1 MTGTGGGQN
10 KEVMTRTRSYKVE
23 KKIEKCRMD
32 FWRTCA
38 GYASFR
44 KAFYVAASLA
54 IVALMVLTVGFS
66 VQAVGERVYF
76 GSEGYRWNLGT
87 ISPIGVYA
95 GADTSFESVE
105 WNVYYDASVLEYVS
119 GGELVEPGV
128 VRVSASGIN
137 GNSYMQMLQ
146 FVPRVSG
153 STQIRIGN
161 ASVVAADGGG
171 VSNLQAVVNVEI
183 PLAGGCALE
192 EMRVNGTPVDGFSTE
207 VTFYAMEV
215 AAQDKQIELEVNPD
229 GEETQITVEV
239 GTLQNVWNW
248 QTVEASGGTYRIP
261 LEDGENVVHVM
272 TQNVSGER
280 ARYALSVTKPENPQD
295 AAGGNG
301 SNEDDGN
308 SGNGSGNSEGN
319 VGDGNSQKGNVDG
332 DSNLAN
338 SGLCDMGYEKI
349 LLIVMMVTVVL
360 LAISTVFLLWRE
372 KKRRERRRGL
382 RRERR
387 RAKGSRPSQG
397 EILGQGNRRGGE
409 PRQGRHKSRV
419 GQKGFQTFDLKEN
432 QQGMDAGQT
441 LAEEAEIEI
450 MVENVTMEFKHE
462 SDEATSIKEML
473 IRTVKGQRKVERFK
487 ALDDVSFTVRKGEVI
502 GIIGTN
508 GSGKSTILKIISG
521 ALIPTA
527 GKIIVNRNKIQLLTL
542 GTGFDFELT
551 GRENVYLNG
560 SIIGYTKEY
569 IDEKYDDI
577 VKFAE
582 LEGFME
588 EKVRNYSSGM
598 VSRLGFA
605 IATVRDTPEIL
616 ILDEVLSV
624 GDMFFRQKSEKRIQE
639 MIHGGSTVL
648 IVSHSTSVIRN
659 NCTKVVWIE
668 KGILRAIGEPG
679 EVCDAYEKMNE
690 AV

>member
-1 MTGTGGGQN
+1 ML
-10 KEVMTRTRSYKVE
+10 KKAA
-23 KKIEKCRMD
+23 KIEKKVKKGGPG
-32 FWRTCA
+32 FLGTCA
-38 GYASFR
+38 SHKSFR
-44 KAFYVAASLA
+44 ERLHKTFYAAAPLAVAVFMLLA
-54 IVALMVLTVGFS
+54 IDLTV
-66 VQAVGERVYF
+66 QAAGERVYF
-76 GSEGYRWNLGT
+76 GSEGYRWEAGV

-95 GADTSFESVE
+95 GADTPFASVE

-119 GGELVEPGV
+119 GGELMEPGV
-128 VRVSASGIN
+128 VHVSASGIS

-146 FVPRVSG
+146 FIPRVSG
-153 STQIRIGN
+153 GTQIRIGD
-161 ASVVAADGGG
+161 ASVTGENGEGA
-171 VSNLQAVVNVEI
+171 SNLQAVVNVEI
-183 PLAGGCALE
+183 PLAQGCAME
-192 EMRVNGTPVDGFSTE
+192 EVRVNGMPLEGFSPE

-215 AAQDKQIELEVNPD
+215 AARDGQIELEVNLTD
-229 GEETQITVEV
+229 ERTQVTVEA
-239 GTLQNVWNW
+239 GTLQNVGNW
-248 QTVEASGGTYRIP
+248 QTVEAADGVYQIQLR
-261 LEDGENVVHVM
+261 DGENIVHVV

-280 ARYALSVTKPENPQD
+280 ARYALSVTKPENPQVMVD
-295 AAGGNG
+295 GNDGNG
-301 SNEDDGN
+301 NEDLRN
-308 SGNGSGNSEGN
+308 ESTEA
-319 VGDGNSQKGNVDG
+319 G
-332 DSNLAN
+332 DSNDGLAAAN
-338 SGLCDMGYEKI
+338 GGGHRPDYEKV
-349 LLIVMMVTVVL
+349 LAVVLMVTVAL
-360 LAISTVFLLWRE
+360 LIASTMFLLCKE
-372 KKRRERRRGL
+372 KKRRERRYRL
-382 RRERR
+382 QKARR
-387 RAKGSRPSQG
+387 RSGGSRRG
-397 EILGQGNRRGGE
+397 RGGGRRGQGRRGG
-409 PRQGRHKSRV
+409 
-419 GQKGFQTFDLKEN
+419 FQTVDLKKEN
-432 QQGMDAGQT
+432 PQRLDAGRNQI
-441 LAEEAEIEI
+441 LLEEPEIEI
-450 MVENVTMEFKHE
+450 MVEHVTMEFKHE

-487 ALDDVSFTVRKGEVI
+487 ALDDVSFMVRKGEVI

-521 ALIPTA
+521 ALIPTT
-527 GKIIVNRNKIQLLTL
+527 GKITVDRNKIQLLTL

-569 IDEKYDDI
+569 IDEKYEDI

-624 GDMFFRQKSEKRIQE
+624 GDMFFRQKSEARIQE

-648 IVSHSTSVIRN
+648 IVSHSTSVIRK

-668 KGILRAIGEPG
+668 KGILRAIGKPG

-690 AV
+690 AVK